1 MTVGEPEIN
10 LNTWGLKYVR
20 KEDKKVGQGQGY
32 DDLKDK
38 PDAIAPTSASTPS
51 AVAGRRTDDRDENEV
66 SSYGRTSDSREQTDV
81 KPRKDADAA
90 RKKPSKSPTHG
101 SIGDAAMTSEGK
113 VRDAGTGLARGEGA
127 SHDSG
132 IRNPNRRA
140 AAQRGFHKPEAGGT
154 PSGTPSTSLPKSKA
168 ELDLAIIKCKL
179 LKATSVGRQGKYG
192 EDNSGAAGVGIDTSK
207 LSKKPQDK
215 TDTSNTKHSTAEG
228 VDVSP
233 EEYKRGG
240 DKITDPDY
248 SAPKGQSFGSKQKS
262 EDENTCTSC
271 GKPKDDHYS
280 EWGHARR
287 EHGDQKE
294 SIGDHMYK
302 KSEDEIVH
310 KAIELINEAYSE
322 IDKKHDF
329 IEETRPVRP
338 AKRNDDDD
346 ETKKADDEHPDDKNT
361 PEDIKTGKK
370 RMRAQGYTSAA
381 DFDKYGDY

>member
-38 PDAIAPTSASTPS
+38 PDAVAPTSASTPS

-81 KPRKDADAA
+81 KPRKDAEAA
-90 RKKPSKSPTHG
+90 RKKPSKSPTQG
-101 SIGDAAMTSEGK
+101 SINDAAMTSEGK
-113 VRDAGTGLARGEGA
+113 VRDAGTGLPRGEGA

-168 ELDLAIIKCKL
+168 ELDLVIIKCKL
-179 LKATSVGRQGKYG
+179 LKATSLGRQGNYG
-192 EDNSGAAGVGIDTSK
+192 EDNSGSAGAGIDTSK

-215 TDTSNTKHSTAEG
+215 TDTSNTQHSTAEG
-228 VDVSP
+228 ENISP

-240 DKITDPDY
+240 DKVTDPDY

-262 EDENTCTSC
+262 EDE
-271 GKPKDDHYS
+271 
-280 EWGHARR
+280 
-287 EHGDQKE
+287 
-294 SIGDHMYK
+294 
-302 KSEDEIVH
+302 IVH
-310 KAIELINEAYSE
+310 KAIELINQAYSE

-338 AKRNDDDD
+338 AKRDDDD

-361 PEDIKTGKK
+361 PKDIKTEKK

-381 DFDKYGDY
+381 DFDKYGDYLPDRD